1 MNPLASIG
9 RVHEVVQ
16 IVSLDARQDIANQP
30 SRFGPHHVGGMPQS
44 SCRLRFDVGVKPVVD
59 RL

>member
-30 SRFGPHHVGGMPQS
+30 SRFGTASRRWHAAE
-44 SCRLRFDVGVKPVVD
+44 
-59 RL
+59 